1 MPLARPSLTLAPGG
15 RRSSWTGAAPRY
27 VALDVDGTLVNE
39 RPTPDERVLSAVR
52 ALRAAGV
59 RVGLATG
66 RMAAATDPLLATGA
80 FSGPHVF
87 HNGALVVAEDGS
99 ERSVLGLTDDEVTA
113 VLALGRAR
121 DDLSFE
127 VYVGRTYLADR
138 DDPRSAAHAALLGA
152 PPSGRITSVHDLAG
166 RTAIKAVAVCFTDA
180 AARDVVDA
188 VTALGLAAGPAAS
201 PATPE
206 LRYVNV
212 TRAGV
217 DKGSGIWTAAGTIA
231 VPPEAVVVIGDEAND
246 VPALQ
251 RAGTAIAMGG
261 AGPAVTDAAHFVA
274 PPFASS
280 GAAVALEA
288 LHTLVTEA
296 TATAQRAPGT

>member
-1 MPLARPSLTLAPGG
+1 VPPARPSLTLAPGG

-66 RMAAATDPLLATGA
+66 RMAAAADPLLATGA

-99 ERSVLGLTDDEVTA
+99 ERSVLGLTDEEVTA

-121 DDLSFE
+121 DDLALE

-166 RTAIKAVAVCFTDA
+166 RTAIKAVAICFSAA

-188 VTALGLAAGPAAS
+188 VRALGLAAGPAAS

-217 DKGSGIWTAAGTIA
+217 DKGSGVDGAARSISVTPDA
-231 VPPEAVVVIGDEAND
+231 VAVIGDEAND
-246 VPALQ
+246 VPALAS
-251 RAGTAIAMGG
+251 AGTAVAMGG
-261 AGPAVTDAAHFVA
+261 APPEVIAAAHFVA
-274 PPFASS
+274 PPFEEH
-280 GAAVALEA
+280 GAAVALES
-288 LHTLVTEA
+288 LRMLVA
-296 TATAQRAPGT
+296 ADAAQRAPGTW

>member
-1 MPLARPSLTLAPGG
+1 
-15 RRSSWTGAAPRY
+15 
-27 VALDVDGTLVNE
+27 VAVDVDGTLVNE
-39 RPTPDERVLSAVR
+39 HPIPDERVLAAVR
-52 ALRAAGV
+52 ALRAGGV

-66 RMAAATDPLLATGA
+66 RMAAAADTLLATGA

-87 HNGALVVAEDGS
+87 HNGALVVAEDGH
-99 ERSVLGLTDDEVTA
+99 EAAVLGLTDEEVTA

-121 DDLSFE
+121 DDLSLE
-127 VYVGRTYLADR
+127 VYVGTTYLADR

-152 PPSGRITSVHDLAG
+152 PPSGRISGVHDLSG
-166 RTAIKAVAVCFTDA
+166 RAAIKAVAVCFSTA

-188 VTALGLAAGPAAS
+188 VRALGLAAGPAAS

-217 DKGSGIWTAAGTIA
+217 DKGSGVEGAARSIS
-231 VPPEAVVVIGDEAND
+231 VEPDAVVVIGDEAND

-251 RAGTAIAMGG
+251 QAGTAIAMGG
-261 AGPAVTDAAHFVA
+261 APPEVIAAAHFVA
-274 PPFASS
+274 PTFDAH
-280 GAAVALEA
+280 GAAVALESLRA
-288 LHTLVTEA
+288 LA
-296 TATAQRAPGT
+296 GADAAQRAPGTW